1 MGRDKASQGATSEIN
16 SNLDILE
23 SLRDGFL
30 SFYNSNILNSSVC
43 SGFSII

>member
-23 SLRDGFL
+23 SLR
-30 SFYNSNILNSSVC
+30 N
-43 SGFSII
+43 GFSFIL